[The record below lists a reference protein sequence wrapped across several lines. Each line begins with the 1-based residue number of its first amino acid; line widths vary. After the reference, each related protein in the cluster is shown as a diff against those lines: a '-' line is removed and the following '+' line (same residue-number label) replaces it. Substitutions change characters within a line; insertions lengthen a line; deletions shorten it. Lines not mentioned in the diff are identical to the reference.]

1 MNTEP
6 DFDWRERCHEALDLM
21 RDDPA
26 RGREIVLELQAKADT
41 DNNEAM
47 RLGARLGLA
56 FADYYRADLDAAL
69 TQFERLLGALDH
81 AGVGE
86 ESGEHK
92 EDDKRSLALCLFG
105 IIVIWR
111 SRGRAREAYEFG
123 RERLLPLL
131 TEATRET
138 VLGLNLMGIVAQEYG
153 HIDEAIRHYY
163 SALDAAKSLGLTA
176 RIAHIKANI
185 GEMFY
190 VSGNAE
196 DAEAMLIE
204 SVRLAHASSER
215 WLVGF
220 ASTVLALAYLSMER
234 YDDAYAAVA
243 QQVQAGGGE
252 RNADLANRSFSLSVA
267 AYTLALH
274 GQLDDAQSLSDKAM
288 AMLERFEEKQLKP
301 YCWWVCG
308 HLHHRRGRILEA
320 IDCLGRAVEGI
331 GDFGY
336 VFLPVRASQELAE
349 IHAERGDWA
358 AAYREQKRCQALY
371 ARSQNHAARVRL
383 QNLHVQSELK
393 VAETARAHAEETSQA
408 KTLFLA
414 SMSHELRTPMNAI
427 IGMAHLGLRTDLNP
441 KQRDYL
447 EKIHTAGISLLGIIN
462 GILDFS
468 KIEADR
474 VELEQVEF
482 NLENVL
488 DNVATVT
495 SARAHAKKLEYVIH
509 CSPDIPRYLIGDP
522 LRLGQI
528 LINLVANAIK
538 FTERGEVY
546 VSCRPMEAAD
556 GTQKLRFLVCDTGIG
571 LTPEQSAKLFRAYSQ
586 ADESTARKYGG
597 TGLGLTISKRLV
609 ELMGGAIWIE
619 SEPNVGSAVYFTAVF
634 GVPENAQ
641 PPRTIPQELHGKRI
655 LIVDDNPLERVVLG
669 EGMEQHPL
677 EVDLVA
683 GYHAALDAVHAAD
696 ATTRP
701 YAVVFTDWHMP
712 NFDGV
717 ELIQALRQDQTLTA
731 PPRLVLI
738 GTHTSEE
745 DRSRMES
752 AQADGFLMKP
762 VTAAMLTDLLV
773 ELFEEN
779 TRRPAPPPA
788 LAPNFEDISVLLVE
802 DNLLNQQ
809 LARELLQAAGIRV
822 EIAANGRLAVEM
834 LYAAP
839 SRYDLVLMDLQ
850 MPEMDGIE
858 ATRMIRTD
866 RRFDALPILAMTAH
880 ASTADRA
887 RCFAAGMNDHMAK
900 PIDPD
905 ELLQAIEHWC
915 PAAGR
920 GSALLDA
927 ARSLAALQVAPG
939 EIALEGVDVEGG
951 IRRAMGN
958 PKLYLQMLGHFRT
971 DQGGMVGKLRAA
983 LEEGDRIV
991 AERVAHTL
999 KGSASLIGASY
1010 VQGLAGEI
1018 EMSLRRGARER
1029 VLQPLLEQL
1038 ELDMQA
1044 LLRQLDPE
1052 ALEALAAAH
1061 VLDRAPA
1068 VVPAFAPAS
1077 EGDEEDLSGVD
1088 MPGLNPS

>member
-1 MNTEP
+1 MITDP

-26 RGREIVLELQAKADT
+26 RGREIVLDLQATADALG
-41 DNNEAM
+41 DEAM
-47 RLGARLGLA
+47 RLGALLGLA

-69 TQFERLLGALDH
+69 AQFERLLGALDH
-81 AGVGE
+81 DD
-86 ESGEHK
+86 ESGRDE
-92 EDDKRSLALCLFG
+92 RSLALCLFG

-123 RERLLPLL
+123 HERLLPLL

-176 RIAHIKANI
+176 RIGHIKANI

-190 VSGNAE
+190 VSSNAE

-204 SVRLAHASSER
+204 SVRLAQASKER

-234 YDDAYAAVA
+234 YDDAYAAIA
-243 QQVQAGGGE
+243 DQVQTDEGE
-252 RNADLANRSFSLSVA
+252 GEGNADLANRSFSLSVA

-274 GQLDDAQSLSDKAM
+274 GQLDEAENLSDKAM
-288 AMLERFEEKQLKP
+288 LLLERFEEKQLKP
-301 YCWWVCG
+301 YCWWVAG
-308 HLHHRRGRILEA
+308 HLHHRRGRIGDA
-320 IDCLGRAVEGI
+320 IDLLGRAVEGI
-331 GDFGY
+331 GEFGY
-336 VFLPVRASQELAE
+336 VFLPVRASQELAA
-349 IHAERGDWA
+349 IHAERGDWEA
-358 AAYREQKRCQALY
+358 AFHEQKRCQALY

-393 VAETARAHAEETSQA
+393 EAKTARAHAEETNQA

-427 IGMAHLGLRTDLNP
+427 IGMAHLALRTDLNP

-447 EKIHTAGISLLGIIN
+447 DKIHTAGISLLGIIN

-474 VELEQVEF
+474 VELEKVEF

-509 CSPDIPRYLIGDP
+509 SSPDIPRYLIGDP

-528 LINLVANAIK
+528 LINLVGNAIK

-556 GTQKLRFLVCDTGIG
+556 GRIKLRFLVCDTGIG
-571 LTPEQSAKLFRAYSQ
+571 LTAEQSARLFRAYSQ

-619 SEPNVGSAVYFTAVF
+619 SEPDVGSAVYFTAVF

-641 PPRTIPQELHGKRI
+641 PPRTIPQALHGKRI

-683 GYHAALDAVHAAD
+683 GGHAALDAVRAAD
-696 ATTRP
+696 ATRP
-701 YAVVFTDWHMP
+701 YSVVFADWHMP
-712 NFDGV
+712 NFDGI

-745 DRSRMES
+745 DRLRMES

-788 LAPNFEDISVLLVE
+788 VAANFDDISVLLVE

-809 LARELLQAAGIRV
+809 LAMELMQAAGVRV

-834 LYAAP
+834 LNGAP
-839 SRYDLVLMDLQ
+839 NRYDLVLMDLQ

-858 ATRMIRTD
+858 ATRLIRED

-880 ASTADRA
+880 ATTADRA

-905 ELLQAIEHWC
+905 ELFQAIEHWC

-920 GSALLDA
+920 GSALLEA

-958 PKLYLQMLGHFRT
+958 PKLYLQMLGHFRN
-971 DQGGMVGKLRAA
+971 DQGHMVEALRAA
-983 LEEGDRIV
+983 LDGGDRIV

-999 KGSASLIGASY
+999 KGSAGLIGASF

-1044 LLRQLDPE
+1044 LLRQLEPQ
-1052 ALEALAAAH
+1052 ALEAIAAAH
-1061 VLDRAPA
+1061 AFGPA
-1068 VVPAFAPAS
+1068 ALPPLTQDS
-1077 EGDEEDLSGVD
+1077 E
-1088 MPGLNPS
+1088 MPGINPS

>member
-1 MNTEP
+1 MHTQRTMTTGP
-6 DFDWRERCHEALDLM
+6 TPDWRERCHDALDLM

-26 RGREIVLELQAKADT
+26 HGRAIMLGVLREAEAKD
-41 DNNEAM
+41 DPAM
-47 RLGARLGLA
+47 RIGAQLGLA
-56 FADYYRADLDAAL
+56 FVDYYRADLDAAL
-69 TQFERLLGALDH
+69 AQFERILGALDDD
-81 AGVGE
+81 
-86 ESGEHK
+86 EHQAHD
-92 EDDKRSLALCLFG
+92 EDDERSLALCLFG
-105 IIVIWR
+105 IIAIWR
-111 SRGRAREAYEFG
+111 SRGRSREAYEFG
-123 RERLLPLL
+123 RERLLPLMV
-131 TEATRET
+131 EATRET
-138 VLGLNLMGIVAQEYG
+138 VLGLNLLGIVAQEYG

-163 SALDAAKSLGLTA
+163 SALDAARSLGLTA
-176 RIAHIKANI
+176 RTAHIMANI

-196 DAEAMLIE
+196 DAESMLIDA
-204 SVRLAHASSER
+204 VRLARASKER

-234 YDDAYAAVA
+234 YDDAYAAIA
-243 QQVQAGGGE
+243 DQVHADETGAS
-252 RNADLANRSFSLSVA
+252 ADLANRTFCLSVA

-274 GQLDDAQSLSDKAM
+274 GQFDEAESLSGKAM
-288 AMLERFEEKQLKP
+288 ALLERFEEKQLKP
-301 YCWWVCG
+301 YCWWVAG
-308 HLHHRRGRILEA
+308 HLHHRRGRIEDA

-331 GDFGY
+331 GEFGY
-336 VFLPVRASQELAE
+336 VFLPVRASMELAE
-349 IHAERGDWA
+349 IHAERGDWQ

-371 ARSQNHAARVRL
+371 ARAQGQASRVRL

-393 VAETARAHAEETSQA
+393 EAETARAHAEQTSQA

-414 SMSHELRTPMNAI
+414 NMSHELRTPMNAI
-427 IGMAHLGLRTDLNP
+427 IGMAHLGLRTDLDP

-495 SARAHAKKLEYVIH
+495 SAKAHAKRLEYVIH
-509 CSPDIPRYLIGDP
+509 CSPDIPRYLVGDP
-522 LRLGQI
+522 LRLGQV
-528 LINLVANAIK
+528 LINLVGNAIK

-546 VSCRPMEAAD
+546 VSCRPVEAA
-556 GTQKLRFLVCDTGIG
+556 GGRVKLRFLVCDTGIG
-571 LTPEQSAKLFRAYSQ
+571 LTAEQSARLFRAYSQ
-586 ADESTARKYGG
+586 ADESTSRKYGG

-619 SEPNVGSAVYFTAVF
+619 SEPQVGTAVYFTAVF
-634 GVPENAQ
+634 GVPETAP
-641 PPRTIPQELHGKRI
+641 PPRALPAELAGKRI

-669 EGMEQHPL
+669 EGMERHPL
-677 EVDLVA
+677 EIDLMA
-683 GYHAALDAVHAAD
+683 GGHAALDAVRAAD
-696 ATTRP
+696 AVRP

-712 NFDGV
+712 NFDGI
-717 ELIQALRQDQTLTA
+717 ELIQAIRQDASLAA

-738 GTHTSEE
+738 GTHASEE
-745 DRSRMES
+745 DRLRMES

-762 VTAAMLTDLLV
+762 ITAAMLTDLLV

-779 TRRPAPPPA
+779 TRRPAPPRHV
-788 LAPNFEDISVLLVE
+788 APNFDDLSVLLVE

-809 LARELLQAAGIRV
+809 LAFELMQAAGIKV
-822 EIAANGRLAVEM
+822 EIADNGRVAVEM
-834 LYAAP
+834 LTAAP
-839 SRYDLVLMDLQ
+839 NRYDLVLMDLQ

-858 ATRMIRTD
+858 ATRAIRTD
-866 RRFDALPILAMTAH
+866 PRFDALPIVAMTAH
-880 ASTADRA
+880 ASSTDRA
-887 RCFAAGMNDHMAK
+887 GCFAAGMNDHMAK

-905 ELLQAIEHWC
+905 ELFQTIAHWC
-915 PAAGR
+915 PA
-920 GSALLDA
+920 GSSAVLEA
-927 ARSLAALQVAPG
+927 ARGLAASQSAVG
-939 EIALEGVDVEGG
+939 DFVLEGIDAEGG

-958 PKLYLQMLGHFRT
+958 PKLYVQMLGHFRN
-971 DQGGMVGKLRAA
+971 DQGHMVDKLRAA
-983 LEEGDRIV
+983 LDEGDRIV

-999 KGSASLIGASY
+999 KGSAGLIGAGF

-1018 EMSLRRGARER
+1018 EMALRRGARER

-1038 ELDMQA
+1038 HLDMQA
-1044 LLRQLDPE
+1044 LLRQIEP
-1052 ALEALAAAH
+1052 EALAALAQSQA
-1061 VLDRAPA
+1061 LAQLPGNAAPT
-1068 VVPAFAPAS
+1068 PAQDS
-1077 EGDEEDLSGVD
+1077 D

>member
-26 RGREIVLELQAKADT
+26 RGRDIVLGLQAQAEAGND
-41 DNNEAM
+41 EAM
-47 RLGARLGLA
+47 RLGAQLGLA
-56 FADYYRADLDAAL
+56 FVDYYRADLDAAL
-69 TQFERLLGALDH
+69 AQFERLLGALDH
-81 AGVGE
+81 ADPHDGRHE
-86 ESGEHK
+86 RHDRDE
-92 EDDKRSLALCLFG
+92 RSLALCLFG

-131 TEATRET
+131 TVATRET

-204 SVRLAHASSER
+204 SVRLARASSER

-234 YDDAYAAVA
+234 YDDAHAAVA
-243 QQVQAGGGE
+243 DQVQASEGE
-252 RNADLANRSFSLSVA
+252 GNADLANRSFSLSVA

-274 GQLDDAQSLSDKAM
+274 GQLDEAESLSDKAM
-288 AMLERFEEKQLKP
+288 ALLDRFEEKQLKP

-308 HLHHRRGRILEA
+308 HLHHRRGRVARA

-331 GDFGY
+331 GEFGY
-336 VFLPVRASQELAE
+336 VFLPVRASRELAE
-349 IHAERGDWA
+349 IHAERGDWE
-358 AAYREQKRCQALY
+358 AAYREQQRCQALY

-393 VAETARAHAEETSQA
+393 EAETARAHAEETSQA

-474 VELEQVEF
+474 VELEKVEF

-495 SARAHAKKLEYVIH
+495 SARAHAKKLEYIIH

-528 LINLVANAIK
+528 LINLVGNAIK

-556 GTQKLRFLVCDTGIG
+556 GTLKLRFLVCDTGIG

-619 SEPNVGSAVYFTAVF
+619 SEPGVGSAVYFTAVF
-634 GVPENAQ
+634 GVPENIQ
-641 PPRTIPQELHGKRI
+641 PPRTIPEKLHGKRI

-677 EVDLVA
+677 DVDLVA
-683 GYHAALDAVHAAD
+683 GGHAALDAVRAAD
-696 ATTRP
+696 ALHP
-701 YAVVFTDWHMP
+701 YSVVFTDWHMP

-745 DRSRMES
+745 DRLRMES

-788 LAPNFEDISVLLVE
+788 VAPNFEDISVLLVE
-802 DNLLNQQ
+802 DNRLNQQ
-809 LARELLQAAGIRV
+809 LATELMQAAGVRV

-834 LYAAP
+834 LTAAP
-839 SRYDLVLMDLQ
+839 NRYDLVLMDLQ

-858 ATRMIRTD
+858 ATRMIRGD

-880 ASTADRA
+880 ASTADRV

-905 ELLQAIEHWC
+905 ELFQAIEHWC

-939 EIALEGVDVEGG
+939 EMALEGVDVEGG

-958 PKLYLQMLGHFRT
+958 PKLYLQMLGHFRI
-971 DQGGMVGKLRAA
+971 DQGHMVNKLRTA
-983 LEEGDRIV
+983 LDEGDRIV

-999 KGSASLIGASY
+999 KGSAGLIGASF

-1038 ELDMQA
+1038 DIDMQA
-1044 LLRQLDPE
+1044 LLRQLEPE

-1061 VLDRAPA
+1061 VLDRAA
-1068 VVPAFAPAS
+1068 APPLAPDS
-1077 EGDEEDLSGVD
+1077 E
-1088 MPGLNPS
+1088 MPGINPS

>member
-1 MNTEP
+1 MSPEA

-26 RGREIVLELQAKADT
+26 RGRAAMLGLQQQAQ
-41 DNNEAM
+41 AM
-47 RLGARLGLA
+47 QHAAMETLARLGLA
-56 FADYYRADLDAAL
+56 FADFYRADLDAAL
-69 TQFERLLGALDH
+69 AQFERILGALDQ
-81 AGVGE
+81 AAEDERDE
-86 ESGEHK
+86 EHESN
-92 EDDKRSLALCLFG
+92 LALCLFG

-123 RERLLPLL
+123 RERLLPLMV
-131 TEATRET
+131 EATRET
-138 VLGLNLMGIVAQEYG
+138 VLGLNLLGIVAQEYG

-163 SALDAAKSLGLTA
+163 SALDAARSLGLTA
-176 RIAHIKANI
+176 RMAHIMANI

-204 SVRLAHASSER
+204 SVRLARDCTER

-220 ASTVLALAYLSMER
+220 SSTVLALAYLSMER
-234 YDDAYAAVA
+234 YDDAYAAIA
-243 QQVQAGGGE
+243 DQVHAGRE
-252 RNADLANRSFSLSVA
+252 ETQTDLANRTFCLSVA

-274 GQLDDAQSLSDKAM
+274 GQLDEAEALSGKAM
-288 AMLERFEEKQLKP
+288 GFLGRFEEKQLKP
-301 YCWWVCG
+301 YCWWVAG
-308 HLHHRRGRILEA
+308 HLHHRRGRIDEA
-320 IDCLGRAVEGI
+320 LDCLNRAVEGI
-331 GDFGY
+331 GEFGY

-349 IHAERGDWA
+349 IHAERGDWEA
-358 AAYREQKRCQALY
+358 AFLEQKRCQAFY
-371 ARSQNHAARVRL
+371 ARAQSQAARVRV
-383 QNLHVQSELK
+383 QNLHVQSELRQ
-393 VAETARAHAEETSQA
+393 AETARAHAEETSQA

-414 SMSHELRTPMNAI
+414 NMSHELRTPMNAI
-427 IGMAHLGLRTDLNP
+427 IGMAHLALRTELNP
-441 KQRDYL
+441 KQRDYVD
-447 EKIHTAGISLLGIIN
+447 KIHTAGISLLGIIN

-495 SARAHAKKLEYVIH
+495 SARAHAKKLEYIIH
-509 CSPDIPRYLIGDP
+509 CSPDIPRYLVGDP
-522 LRLGQI
+522 LRLGQV
-528 LINLVANAIK
+528 LINLVSNAIK

-546 VSCRPMEAAD
+546 VSCRPMEAED
-556 GTQKLRFLVCDTGIG
+556 GTVKLRFLVCDTGIG
-571 LTPEQSAKLFRAYSQ
+571 LTAEQSARLFRAYSQ

-597 TGLGLTISKRLV
+597 TGLGLIISKRLV

-619 SEPNVGSAVYFTAVF
+619 SEPKVGSAVYFTAVF
-634 GVPENAQ
+634 GVPETAQ
-641 PPRTIPQELHGKRI
+641 PPRSIPQALHGKRI

-683 GYHAALDAVHAAD
+683 GGHAALDAIRAAD
-696 ATTRP
+696 AERP
-701 YAVVFTDWHMP
+701 YAAVFTDWHMP

-717 ELIQALRQDQTLTA
+717 ELISALRRDTTLKA

-745 DRSRMES
+745 DRLRMES

-773 ELFEEN
+773 ELFEDG

-788 LAPNFEDISVLLVE
+788 AAPNFDDLSVLLVE

-809 LARELLQAAGIRV
+809 LAIELMQAAGIKAEV
-822 EIAANGRLAVEM
+822 AANGRIAVEM
-834 LYAAP
+834 LTAAP
-839 SRYDLVLMDLQ
+839 NRYDLVLMDLQ

-858 ATRMIRTD
+858 ATRMIRGD
-866 RRFDALPILAMTAH
+866 RRFDALPIVAMTAH

-905 ELLQAIEHWC
+905 ELFQAIEHWC
-915 PAAGR
+915 PAQGR
-920 GSALLDA
+920 GSALAEA

-939 EIALEGVDVEGG
+939 ELALEGVDVQGG

-958 PKLYLQMLGHFRT
+958 AKLYLQMLGHFRN
-971 DQGGMVGKLRAA
+971 DQGRMVEKLRAA

-999 KGSASLIGASY
+999 KGSAGLIGASF

-1018 EMSLRRGARER
+1018 EMSLRRGARDR
-1029 VLQPLLEQL
+1029 VLQPLVEQL
-1038 ELDMQA
+1038 DLDMQD
-1044 LLRQLDPE
+1044 LLRQLEPE
-1052 ALEALAAAH
+1052 ALEALAQAH
-1061 VLDRAPA
+1061 VLDRAG
-1068 VVPAFAPAS
+1068 APSSSSSSLPPPLPDLPDLLDS
-1077 EGDEEDLSGVD
+1077 E